1 MISYVK
7 GNMLASSAE
16 ALVNT
21 VNTEG
26 VMGKGIALQFKNKF
40 PSNFR
45 EYEAACKSGWLQP
58 GKLLV
63 VKDGTLENEKLIINF
78 PTKTKWYLKS
88 RYEYIESGLEALV
101 AEIRSRGIK
110 SIAIPPLGCGHGG
123 LKWEKVKP
131 IMEKHLAGLEETEII
146 IYEPGDEVKAI
157 LKKEESKKDVE
168 LTTAKAMV
176 LYSLYY
182 YESLGEESSL
192 FVANKLAY
200 FLKRL
205 GEPSLKRLKFE
216 ASHYG
221 PYSVQLGHMMHALT
235 GRYLRGLEQM
245 DAKPFEMLELNYD
258 TFEEVRN
265 YVHKVL
271 SAEERQRI
279 KNLVTLIDGFQTS
292 LSLET
297 LATVDFVKHEYKA
310 KTQSEVIDKIHNWS
324 DRKRKLMTDKYI
336 SIAYNQLDEYS
347 GRLEMG

>member
-1 MISYVK
+1 MIRYVK
-7 GNMLASSAE
+7 GNMLSSPAE

-40 PSNFR
+40 PSNFI
-45 EYEAACKSGWLQP
+45 EYTAACKNGWLQP
-58 GKLLV
+58 GRLLI
-63 VKDGTLENEKLIINF
+63 VKDGTLEDEKLIINF

-88 RYEYIESGLEALV
+88 KYEYIESGLKTLV
-101 AEIRSRGIK
+101 EEVRNRNIK

-131 IMEKHLAGLEETEII
+131 MMEQYLSALENVDIS
-146 IYEPGDEVKAI
+146 IYEPNDEVKEI
-157 LKKEESKKDVE
+157 VKQEEPKKDVE

-200 FLKRL
+200 FLQRL

-221 PYSVQLGHMMHALT
+221 PYSVQLGHMMHALN
-235 GRYLRGLEQM
+235 GKYLHGLEQM
-245 DAKPFEMLELNYD
+245 DAKPFEMLDLNYNS
-258 TFEEVRN
+258 FEEVRKF
-265 YVHKVL
+265 VHQQL
-271 SAEERQRI
+271 NAEEIQRI
-279 KNLVTLIDGFQTS
+279 KNLISLIDGFQTS

-297 LATVDFVKHEYKA
+297 LATVDFVKHTYKA
-310 KTQSEVIDKIHNWS
+310 KTKSEVIQKIHTWS
-324 DRKRKLMTDKYI
+324 ERKKTLMTDKFI
-336 SIAYNQLDEYS
+336 LIAYQQLDDYS
-347 GRLEMG
+347 SRLEIQ